1 MIGIYARQSIEKKDS
16 ISVDMQVELCKQ
28 KVDLSNK
35 FDIYI
40 DKGFSGTTMKRPE
53 FCRMMQDVQYNK
65 LETVVVYK
73 LDRIS
78 RSLSD
83 FALMMRTFQQHN
95 VKLISQSEQFDTD
108 TPIGSMLLNLLVMF
122 AELEQKTIAS
132 RIRDNYYARA
142 EKQLPLGGVIP
153 FGYIQ
158 KDNKVIPDS
167 EESKIV
173 RMLYKMYLS
182 EDSSI
187 EKLVHICNKSQIKTK
202 SGAKWSN
209 SSMLRLLRNPFYVK
223 SNYLVYNYFQKKG
236 ANMVHNPEKYYN
248 GYGCIIYGNPDG
260 RHGSKFVHI
269 KNENISAGNHLGI
282 IDASEWLAVQ
292 RKCSLRSGISNRGS
306 GNLTWLQG
314 LLVCSKCKE
323 RFYARNN
330 GKDKKYTYLVCRGK
344 RLGICTGHHALRS
357 SWVEKLVE
365 PVLLRIIYYYFSYP
379 KKSFSDDENNIL
391 QQIKILEDKITA
403 IVRNLEEI
411 NSASIQYLNIEI
423 KRLADEKQ
431 KLERKLTS
439 KKEKMVS
446 FQDVKK
452 LWENAN
458 FSQKKQTAQLLIEK
472 IEVDR
477 DNIKIYCR

>member
-16 ISVDMQVELCKQ
+16 ISVDMQIELCKQ
-28 KVDLSNK
+28 KIDLNSK

-40 DKGFSGTTMKRPE
+40 DKGFSGTTIKRPE

-65 LETVVVYK
+65 LEAVVVYK

-83 FALMMRTFQQHN
+83 FALMMRTFQKHN

-142 EKQLPLGGVIP
+142 EKQLPLGGTIP
-153 FGYIQ
+153 FGYIK
-158 KDNKVIPDS
+158 KDNKIISDS
-167 EESKIV
+167 SESKV
-173 RMLYKMYLS
+173 VQMLYKMYLS

-187 EKLVHICNKSQIKTK
+187 EKLVQTCNKSQIKTK

-223 SNYLVYNYFQKKG
+223 SNYLIYNYFQENG
-236 ANMVHNPEKYYN
+236 ANMVHSREKYYN
-248 GYGCIIYGNPDG
+248 GYGCIVYGNPVN
-260 RHGSKFVHI
+260 RHGSKFNNI
-269 KNENISAGNHLGI
+269 KNENIAVGNHAGI
-282 IDASEWLAVQ
+282 IDAVEWLAVQ
-292 RKCSLRSGISNRGS
+292 RKCNLRSGTSNRGS

-344 RLGICTGHHALRS
+344 RLGICTGYHALRS
-357 SWVEKLVE
+357 SWIEKLVE
-365 PVLLRIIYYYFSYP
+365 PLLLKIVYYYFSYP
-379 KKSFSDDENNIL
+379 KKSFSDYENNIL
-391 QQIKILEDKITA
+391 QQIKILENKIKT
-403 IVRNLEEI
+403 IVRNVEKI
-411 NSASIQYLNIEI
+411 DSISISYFNIEI
-423 KRLADEKQ
+423 KRLIEKKQELEKQ
-431 KLERKLTS
+431 LIL
-439 KKEKMVS
+439 KKEKIIS
-446 FQDVKK
+446 FNDVNE
-452 LWENAN
+452 LWKNAS
-458 FSQKKQTAQLLIEK
+458 FSQKKQTAQLLIER

>member
-28 KVDLSNK
+28 KVDLNNK

-187 EKLVHICNKSQIKTK
+187 EKLVHICNKLQIKTK